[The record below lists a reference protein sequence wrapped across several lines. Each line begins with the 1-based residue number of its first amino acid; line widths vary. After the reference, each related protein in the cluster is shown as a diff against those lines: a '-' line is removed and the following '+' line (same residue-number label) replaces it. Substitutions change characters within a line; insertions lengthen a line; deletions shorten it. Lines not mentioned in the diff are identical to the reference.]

1 MALKVF
7 FLTIFVSGL
16 ALAVYSMLHGV
27 ERSGRRVNRRPSPIF
42 NAPAASAFAV
52 CFGALGYLLL
62 TKTHVGILTILI
74 TVVAVASGATV
85 GVVAVLSRWALPYSG
100 KTTEAEMTQG
110 VLALVTQTITPSQP
124 GEIAF
129 FKDGMRQIVAASSLH
144 GSEIPRDTEVVID
157 SILHG
162 IAQVEP
168 WSSVE
173 QRL

>member
-1 MALKVF
+1 MALKPF
-7 FLTIFVSGL
+7 FLAVFVSGL

-27 ERSGRRVNRRPSPIF
+27 ERSDHRVNRRPSPIF
-42 NAPAASAFAV
+42 NTPAVSAFAV
-52 CFGALGYLLL
+52 CFGALGYVLL
-62 TKTHVGILTILI
+62 TRTHAGIITILVSVI
-74 TVVAVASGATV
+74 VVASGATV
-85 GVVAVLSRWALPYSG
+85 GVIAVLSRWALPYSG

-124 GEIAF
+124 GEIVF
-129 FKDGMRQIVAASSLH
+129 VKDGVRQTVAASSLQ

-157 SILHG
+157 SIQHG

>member
-7 FLTIFVSGL
+7 FLVVFVSGL

-27 ERSGRRVNRRPSPIF
+27 ERSNRRANAKPSPIF
-42 NAPAASAFAV
+42 NAPAVSAFAIF
-52 CFGALGYLLL
+52 FGAIAYLLF
-62 TKTHVGILTILI
+62 TKTRIELFTILI
-74 TVVAVASGATV
+74 VGIVVGSVATA
-85 GVVAVLSRWALPYSG
+85 GVIAVLARWALPYSG
-100 KTTEAEMTQG
+100 RATEDDTTQG
-110 VLALVTQTITPSQP
+110 VLALVTRTITPSHP

-129 FKDGMRQIVAASSLH
+129 VKDGVRQTIAANSLQ
-144 GSEIPRDTEVVID
+144 GSEIPQDTEVVID